1 MISPRSSNYERLESG
16 HGPSRTGGMRRFGWK
31 KFAIGAVV
39 IIGLVW
45 VFGPRKADI
54 IPEKYIPSIPKLQL
68 PPFGHFED
76 DPVETPTGDAAQKP
90 PPSIDPPHED
100 NDVRPPADVRPNS
113 PATDPDPSGTVY
125 CKTPF
130 KADIPIV
137 QYALMIDAGSTGSR
151 IHIYKFNNCGAS
163 PEYEYE
169 VFKQIHPGLSKFEG
183 KPLEAAQS
191 LDILLDEAIKVV
203 PSALQTCTPVAVKAT
218 AGLRLL
224 GATESQEI
232 LDAVKHR
239 LEEKYPF
246 SLPAKDPVV
255 IMDGSDEGV
264 YAWITANYLL
274 NTIRST
280 TPANTP
286 TYAVL
291 DLGGASTQI
300 VFKPVFDSQKPE
312 STLEEGE
319 HKYDLTFGGKTHV
332 LYQHSYLG
340 YGLMR
345 ARQSVHRLVD
355 FMSSFQKAAKDGTV
369 ANPCLAKGTQRLVT
383 IADERTEVEKNVTMS
398 GTDVGSF
405 QACDRVVQLVMAK
418 DAVCEMKPC
427 SFNGVYQPSLLDTFP
442 NGKVLLLSYF
452 YDRLY
457 PLLQPISP
465 DEPITVST
473 IATLAT
479 DICEG
484 KSSWT
489 KLWGKDNDLMKELD
503 ERPEWCLDM
512 TFMHALLRLGYEFG
526 DKREVEIGKRI
537 DGTELGWCLGATIAL
552 VGGKLKCRV

>member
-1 MISPRSSNYERLESG
+1 M
-16 HGPSRTGGMRRFGWK
+16 
-31 KFAIGAVV
+31 
-39 IIGLVW
+39 
-45 VFGPRKADI
+45 
-54 IPEKYIPSIPKLQL
+54 
-68 PPFGHFED
+68 
-76 DPVETPTGDAAQKP
+76 ETPTGGNVKQP
-90 PPSIDPPHED
+90 PTIDPPHED

-113 PATDPDPSGTVY
+113 PATDPNPSGTVY
-125 CKTPF
+125 CKQPYKPGT
-130 KADIPIV
+130 PIV

-169 VFKQIHPGLSKFEG
+169 VFKQMHPGLSSFSG

-191 LDILLDEAIKVV
+191 LDVLLDEALKVV
-203 PSALQTCTPVAVKAT
+203 PTSLHKCTPVAVKAT

-224 GATESQEI
+224 GPKESQEI

-246 SLPAKDPVV
+246 SLPSKDPVV

-264 YAWITANYLL
+264 YAWITANYLM
-274 NTIRST
+274 NTIRAT

-300 VFKPVFDSQKPE
+300 VFKPVFDSKKPD

-345 ARQSVHRLVD
+345 ARKSVHRVVD
-355 FMSSFQKAAKDGTV
+355 FMSSFQKGTKDGTV

-383 IADERTEVEKNVTMS
+383 ITDESTETEKNVTMA

-405 QACDRVVQLVMAK
+405 EACNRVVQLVMAK
-418 DAVCEMKPC
+418 DA
-427 SFNGVYQPSLLDTFP
+427 Y
-442 NGKVLLLSYF
+442 VLHFCTMYLTKA
-452 YDRLY
+452 D
-457 PLLQPISP
+457 I
-465 DEPITVST
+465 DAST
-473 IATLAT
+473 AYA
-479 DICEG
+479 
-484 KSSWT
+484 
-489 KLWGKDNDLMKELD
+489 N
-503 ERPEWCLDM
+503 
-512 TFMHALLRLGYEFG
+512 
-526 DKREVEIGKRI
+526 
-537 DGTELGWCLGATIAL
+537 
-552 VGGKLKCRV
+552 